1 MSKHHLRMKHLHRIT
16 LGISLI
22 SLLGLSSVF
31 ATAQD
36 NQILDQIESDQLTA
50 DDLRFNTFQSCDEME
65 TVLTDYIKDNFERNN
80 FRWGPQPMLVE
91 LFAEESADFAADTT
105 TTAMMAS
112 VPTPQIAKLESWG
125 WGDDLAWINLSS
137 TSSFSTTNTQVICID
152 EADIIK
158 SDGDYLYYY
167 NQKEQKVQIIKT
179 PLNILDRTIDLA
191 RLDVVTEINLP
202 NTFNGIQLYR
212 QGDNLVIISNRWRN
226 NYDWG
231 FLNNG
236 NQVDVIV
243 YDVSNPAKPALIRFT
258 ELDGSY
264 HDSRVIWDKLYLIN
278 QLYLDRYRPMRQWKT
293 VDDINLDEITISPK
307 NIDIAYT
314 KNSDKKNLIVGD
326 QTFPYHISVNEADCN
341 NIYYVLPSEESVE
354 QFGLNPSFTTINVI
368 DLSSTENT
376 PDITTAFGNTN
387 TIHMAK
393 DNVYLTSNFYVPG
406 ESRSCPPNARCMMPT
421 FFGGQQHTLIH
432 KFNVANTGVVYQ
444 DSTLANGSPLT
455 QYSMDQ
461 WPEGNFRILTSTRNP
476 DRATHLYILD
486 KDLKTIWSVE
496 NIEPGEE
503 FKSSRYIGDKLYLVT
518 FEATD
523 PLFVIDM
530 VQPTD
535 PKIIGELVIP
545 GFSTYLHP
553 YGPVQNN
560 VQYLLWLGRDTDLN
574 ERGWTIQEGIK
585 LDLYK
590 VDYNQKRFVQ
600 QWKPDGDGRSWAEI
614 SSDNE
619 GILNYCQKFYPS
631 TDAISSLG
639 DVSIDWW
646 CERGKRNCVHTSRKP
661 AYSCLADGNEIWKV
675 AFWQGKVNMHYSE
688 GSHVAVT
695 QEFSEVRGDRG
706 SQSEA
711 VHNPRMFV
719 WDAEN
724 KLLVLPMQLTD
735 QEEGNEICESERD
748 PEGNI
753 IRQECRTNDQQTTSF
768 IGMKAIHVSP
778 STGITE
784 TASFDYTHLYK
795 QDPEIYRNGW
805 YNTRLLMP
813 RVGYVGDVL
822 YQVNGAFGH
831 FIDTANGSQQAFLP
845 LGETNINFDPT
856 NGWGNSGMVY
866 NNDMKGTAVCLADK
880 WWTLYTSSTDDCR
893 YCASQLALFENTN
906 NTQQLNYLEEVIN
919 IVDCDWSQLECS
931 DAWITWYPTWVS
943 LEGETSP
950 WFKQLDDLYEIANC
964 W

>member
-1 MSKHHLRMKHLHRIT
+1 M
-16 LGISLI
+16 SLI
-22 SLLGLSSVF
+22 FLLGLSSVF

-80 FRWGPQPMLVE
+80 FRWGIEPMILAD
-91 LFAEESADFAADTT
+91 LFGEESADFASTT
-105 TTAMMAS
+105 TTTSMLPSGAPLPKVARLD
-112 VPTPQIAKLESWG
+112 TWG

-137 TSSFSTTNTQVICID
+137 TSTFSTTNTQVIGID

-264 HDSRVIWDKLYLIN
+264 HDSRVIWDKLYLVN
-278 QLYLDRYRPMRQWKT
+278 QLYLDRYRPMRYW
-293 VDDINLDEITISPK
+293 DDVNDIDLDEITIAPK

-314 KNSDKKNLIVGD
+314 KNSDKKNLVVGD

-354 QFGLNPSFTTINVI
+354 QFGLNPSFTTVNVI

-406 ESRSCPPNARCMMPT
+406 ESRNCPPNARCMMPR
-421 FFGGQQHTLIH
+421 FFGNQEHTLIH
-432 KFNVANTGVVYQ
+432 KFNINNPGVIYQ
-444 DSTLANGSPLT
+444 DSTLVNGSPLT

-461 WPEGNFRILTSTRNP
+461 WPEGNFRILTNTRNP
-476 DRATHLYILD
+476 ERDTHLYILD
-486 KDLKTIWSVE
+486 KDLEAIGAVE
-496 NIEPGEE
+496 NIQPGEE
-503 FKSSRYIGDKLYLVT
+503 FKSSRYIWDKLYLVT
-518 FEATD
+518 FEQTD

-530 VQPTD
+530 VKPTD
-535 PKIIGELVIP
+535 PKIIGELIIP

-590 VDYNQKRFVQ
+590 IDYN
-600 QWKPDGDGRSWAEI
+600 GRTA
-614 SSDNE
+614 DN
-619 GILNYCQKFYPS
+619 
-631 TDAISSLG
+631 
-639 DVSIDWW
+639 
-646 CERGKRNCVHTSRKP
+646 
-661 AYSCLADGNEIWKV
+661 
-675 AFWQGKVNMHYSE
+675 
-688 GSHVAVT
+688 HVLVT

-711 VHNPRMFV
+711 IYNPRMFV
-719 WDAEN
+719 WDEKN

-735 QEEGNEICESERD
+735 QEQGNEICESERD

-753 IRQECRTNDQQTTSF
+753 IRQECRTDDQQTTNF

-778 STGITE
+778 SSGITE

-795 QDPEIYRNGW
+795 QDPEIYNNGW

-845 LGETNINFDPT
+845 LGESTIKFDPT

-866 NNDMKGTAVCLADK
+866 NNDIKGTAVCLADK
-880 WWTLYTSSTDDCR
+880 WWTLYTSSTEDCR
-893 YCASQLALFENTN
+893 YCSVQLALFENTN
-906 NTQQLNYLEEVIN
+906 NTQQLNYLEEVVN

-943 LEGETSP
+943 PEGETSP